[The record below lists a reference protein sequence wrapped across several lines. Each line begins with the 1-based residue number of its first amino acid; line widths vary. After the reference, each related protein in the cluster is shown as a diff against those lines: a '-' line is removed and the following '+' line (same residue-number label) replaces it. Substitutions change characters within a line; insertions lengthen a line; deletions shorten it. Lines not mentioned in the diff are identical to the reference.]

1 MNKYDFSKDII
12 SNLIQ
17 NVKYKNLDNLEHESH
32 NKSGENKNILV
43 IITDNNNLNN
53 ILMKLL
59 KLKNEGFE
67 FHLILS
73 NKVKE
78 LVDIEMIR
86 LRLRPRNVYMTL
98 EDLRN
103 KDISKEIDIALV
115 PTMTQNDIVKLA
127 LGIQDDI
134 SSSIMWK
141 ILWENKSLFIDLS
154 KIISYLESG
163 KNEYL
168 KNMINEYIVKLEK
181 MGVKRIISCNYA
193 NELIRKTNIEHENI
207 ISENSIIDNTSKKV
221 ITEKDILKMKG
232 DCTKIILSKNTI
244 ITPLAYD
251 TARNRGIEIIKK

>member
-12 SNLIQ
+12 DNLIQ
-17 NVKYKNLDNLEHESH
+17 NIKYNDLDNSEHESH
-32 NKSGENKNILV
+32 NKSEKNKNILV

-73 NKVKE
+73 NKAKE

-86 LRLRPRNVYMTL
+86 LRLRPRNIYMTL
-98 EDLRN
+98 EDLSN

-141 ILWENKSLFIDLS
+141 ILWENKSLFID
-154 KIISYLESG
+154 ISNTITYVESG

-168 KNMINEYIVKLEK
+168 KSMINDYIIKLEN
-181 MGVKRIISCNYA
+181 MGVKKINSCNYA
-193 NELIRKTNIEHENI
+193 NELTKISYIEHENV
-207 ISENSIIDNTSKKV
+207 ISENSIIDDTSKKV

-244 ITPLAYD
+244 ITPLACD
-251 TARNRGIEIIKK
+251 TARNKGIEIIKK